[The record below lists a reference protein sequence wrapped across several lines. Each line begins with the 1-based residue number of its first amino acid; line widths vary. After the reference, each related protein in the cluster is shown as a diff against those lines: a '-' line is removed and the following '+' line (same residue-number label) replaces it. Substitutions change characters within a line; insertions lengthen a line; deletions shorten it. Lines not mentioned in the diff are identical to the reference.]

1 MRRKPDQ
8 FLKNVRSFLN
18 DSDGGY
24 NSSDVLSSDGSSSD
38 GSMSDGSS
46 GSSDS
51 GPEFVI
57 IKKAG
62 CTYCEDAVELL
73 KNKNK
78 TFDACEREPSK
89 LEKQAMTKANKK
101 DYKYFPKIFHY
112 NKNNEL
118 EFIGGFADLKHKFK
132 I

>member
-8 FLKNVRSFLN
+8 FLENVRKYLN

-78 TFDACEREPSK
+78 TFNAREREPTH
-89 LEKQAMTKANKK
+89 LEKQAMTNANKK

-118 EFIGGFADLKHKFK
+118 EFIGGFADLKQKFK